1 MALYTIADLHLSIAH
16 PEKTMNVFGVK
27 WDHYEE
33 KLKERWSRIVS
44 ASDTVILPGDISW
57 AGSLLDSKADF
68 AFLNELPGKKL
79 IGKGNHD
86 FWWSTSAKVNAFW
99 KEHGFDTLH
108 ILFNN
113 AFLIEDRIICG
124 TRGWFFDEGSQ
135 NTVSKTDFEKLCNR
149 ELLRLQHS
157 LDEGVKLR
165 ESVGKDLP
173 IYVFLHF
180 PPIWGDEKC
189 ENLLSLLTT
198 NSVQRC
204 YYGHIHGFYR
214 QPAVREYR
222 GIPMELVASD
232 HLDFCPL
239 LVR

>member
-16 PEKTMNVFGVK
+16 PEKSMGVFGAK

-33 KLKERWSRIVS
+33 KLKEKWSHVVS
-44 ASDTVILPGDISW
+44 KEDTVIIPGDISW
-57 AGSLLDSKADF
+57 ASALSDSAADF
-68 AFLNELPGKKL
+68 AFLDALPGQKL

-86 FWWSTSAKVNAFW
+86 FWWSTASKVNAFW

-108 ILFNN
+108 ILYNN
-113 AFLIEDRIICG
+113 AFLIEERIICG
-124 TRGWFFDEGSQ
+124 TRGWFFDEKSQ

-149 ELLRLQHS
+149 EYLRLQHS
-157 LDEGVKLR
+157 LEEGVKLR
-165 ESVGKDLP
+165 ALCGKDLP

-189 ENLLSLLTT
+189 EDLLSLLEAY
-198 NSVQRC
+198 SVSRC
-204 YYGHIHGFYR
+204 FFGHIHGFYK
-214 QPAVREYR
+214 QPIVREYH
-222 GIPMELVASD
+222 GIKMELISSD
-232 HLDFCPL
+232 HLSFCPL